1 MQVQHGPGANSN
13 KGDGITTGWTRI
25 SVPNYWGQY
34 THGDLGYGRCHE
46 PYYAN
51 DKFAVDYPMDRGD
64 PIWSPFKC
72 GRVAFAGRN
81 ETHIDYGI
89 LVSIESCNG
98 KYIS

>member
-1 MQVQHGPGANSN
+1 MQVQYGPGANSN

-51 DKFAVDYPMDRGD
+51 DKFAVDYPMDRKARSGRLSNVGAW
-64 PIWSPFKC
+64 PSPGAK
-72 GRVAFAGRN
+72 RP
-81 ETHIDYGI
+81 T
-89 LVSIESCNG
+89 
-98 KYIS
+98 

>member
-1 MQVQHGPGANSN
+1 VQVQHGPEANSN
-13 KGDGITTGWTRI
+13 KRAELL
-25 SVPNYWGQY
+25 GQY